1 MYNKKTEAQ
10 IHSEN
15 HKKTV
20 TQEFQ
25 RTQYNSNSK
34 KRRRKKKTEE
44 KRYIKK
50 FKNTQKKIH
59 NTKNSNKTIKLKK
72 IKTQHTVTHPS

>member
-34 KRRRKKKTEE
+34 KRRKKKTEE

-50 FKNTQKKIH
+50 FKNTQK
-59 NTKNSNKTIKLKK
+59 NT
-72 IKTQHTVTHPS
+72 